1 MNRTKN
7 RSRRCR
13 PLLVAVSALLTM
25 AACSPMTPME
35 RSTDSNYA
43 QAIETLRA
51 EVAQLRTTAD
61 DKGVTAA
68 QPGGQTPGR
77 EAERFDVDSTDTPA
91 RYFFE
96 ALVEYTSQNVV
107 VHPDVTGTISFK
119 LEDVTVTDVLNL
131 AEEVYGFSYRVGPSG
146 YVVYPASM
154 QTRIFEIDY
163 LDLQRS
169 GTSRTR
175 VSSGQVSE
183 NRMMGGMMG
192 GMAGMRGGNQMVGNF
207 GQAPVVGMAGMAG
220 MGALEISGSNINTN
234 YETDFWDELE
244 TTLTSLVDAE
254 PGSHVVVNSQAGVVM
269 VRAMPQSLRAVESYL
284 KTIQEVAQR
293 QVVIEAK
300 IIEVTLDD
308 TFTAGINWVA
318 VAENS
323 DGDTFTFGKT
333 APPKGFEGDLD
344 NLGGQP
350 IDLSPEN
357 VIDSLPITTQ
367 GGAFTMAFNVGDFA
381 AFIELLEL
389 HGNTRVLSSPRVST
403 LNNQKAVIKA
413 GTDEFFVTNVAS
425 NTVTGASSTT
435 SRDVELTPF
444 FSGIALDVTPQ
455 ISEMGEVTL
464 HIHPTVSQ
472 VTDQQKNLTVSG
484 QTDVLPL
491 AFSEIRESDS
501 VVKAR
506 SGQIIVIGGLM
517 RDKETRQ
524 RFGMPG
530 LSQVPGLGN
539 LFTSTKTV
547 NRKTEL
553 VILLKPIV
561 VNSDSDWSRLTKD
574 SLFSPDSGV

>member
-1 MNRTKN
+1 MNRIDYHRR
-7 RSRRCR
+7 RSL
-13 PLLVAVSALLTM
+13 LLVVVPALLTM
-25 AACSPMTPME
+25 AACSPMTPMAK
-35 RSTDSNYA
+35 STDSNYA
-43 QAIETLRA
+43 KAIESLRA
-51 EVAQLRTTAD
+51 EVAQLRTVASEQD
-61 DKGVTAA
+61 DAMVATGPTS
-68 QPGGQTPGR
+68 GR
-77 EAERFDVDSTDTPA
+77 EESERFDVDSTDTPA

-96 ALVEYTSQNVV
+96 ALVEYTNRNVV
-107 VHPDVTGTISFK
+107 VHPDVAGTVSFK
-119 LEDVTVTDVLNL
+119 LSDVTVTDVLNL

-183 NRMMGGMMG
+183 NRQMG

-207 GQAPVVGMAGMAG
+207 GQAPVPGMAGG
-220 MGALEISGSNINTN
+220 MGMLEISGSNINTN

-244 TTLTSLVDAE
+244 TTLTSLVAAE
-254 PGSHVVVNSQAGVVM
+254 SGSQVVVNSQAGVVM
-269 VRAMPQSLRAVESYL
+269 VRAMPQSLRAVEAYL
-284 KTIQEVAQR
+284 ETIEEVAQR
-293 QVVIEAK
+293 QVVLEAK

-308 TFTAGINWVA
+308 TFNAGINWIA
-318 VAENS
+318 VAQNS
-323 DGDTFTFGKT
+323 DGDDFTFGKT
-333 APPKGFEGDLD
+333 APPPGFSGNID
-344 NLGGQP
+344 NLAGAAR
-350 IDLSPEN
+350 DLSPES
-357 VIDSLPITTQ
+357 VVDSLPITPQ

-389 HGNTRVLSSPRVST
+389 HGDTRVLSSPRVST

-501 VVKAR
+501 VVKAK

-517 RDKETRQ
+517 RDSETRQ
-524 RFGMPG
+524 RFGVPG
-530 LSQVPGLGN
+530 LSQVPGVGN
-539 LFTSTKTV
+539 LFTSTRKV

-561 VNSDSDWSRLTKD
+561 VKSDSDWSRLTND
-574 SLFSPDSGV
+574 ALMSSDSGAD